1 MRGKIW
7 GEGVGG
13 KVLNCVRPVSKA
25 VLTAKD
31 RKGKK
36 IVIVRVLSENIVHT
50 YYKHVN
56 TKP

>member
-1 MRGKIW
+1 M
-7 GEGVGG
+7 GG

-31 RKGKK
+31 RKGRK